1 MTYIYVKYIYYTKLQ
16 QYAIYILLNQR
27 QSSLF
32 LKYIDRMTYFKID
45 LYDYLS
51 YVTYTELTNT
61 EYNKLNDMK
70 CLDSHDLFE
79 SLFNNV
85 LNNILDEY
93 GYDDEDNEWLEIT
106 TYLDK
111 NNNINDKEALLNEY
125 NAHISLIQEE
135 YNKTYK
141 ASITSNDNEYEQINL
156 NKTKLLTDVEAFES
170 FDKYNSILNE
180 ENDKEYDEYYDDY
193 EHKEE
198 NEDNKYKIDNNEHKE
213 DNNIYEN
220 DEEYEEDDN

>member
-1 MTYIYVKYIYYTKLQ
+1 MTYLYVKYIYYTNLQ
-16 QYAIYILLNQR
+16 QYAIYVLLNQR

-45 LYDYLS
+45 LYEYLS

-70 CLDSHDLFE
+70 CIDSHDLFE
-79 SLFNNV
+79 TLFNNV
-85 LNNILDEY
+85 LNSILDEY

-141 ASITSNDNEYEQINL
+141 SSLLLNEYKDSI
-156 NKTKLLTDVEAFES
+156 KTKVLTDTEAFES
-170 FDKYNSILNE
+170 FDKYNTTV
-180 ENDKEYDEYYDDY
+180 ND
-193 EHKEE
+193 E
-198 NEDNKYKIDNNEHKE
+198 NEDNDYDEYKE
-213 DNNIYEN
+213 DYEYKEDITCN
-220 DEEYEEDDN
+220 MRENEYEEDEEEDDEEDN